1 MLAIKFG
8 RIRRMKFDSSLY
20 SFNKYD
26 AMASRYVNKAIRI
39 HDKKYNDVV
48 GTVAT
53 VGVLNGV
60 ILPLLLSIA
69 KGAAI
74 AGLAKS
80 LSSPIEKNITGPLI
94 KRIVDNIKHAA
105 ENKGDATYTEA
116 IFGKIKSDMNTLM
129 NILSREKSFATD
141 KLMSAWDRVKGMM

>member
-1 MLAIKFG
+1 
-8 RIRRMKFDSSLY
+8 MKFDSSLY